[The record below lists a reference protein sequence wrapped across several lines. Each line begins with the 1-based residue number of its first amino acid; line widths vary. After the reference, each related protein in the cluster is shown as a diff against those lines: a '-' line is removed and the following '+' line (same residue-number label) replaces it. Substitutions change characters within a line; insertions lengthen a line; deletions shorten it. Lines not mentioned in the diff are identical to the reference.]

1 MDLSE
6 IKSGEIV
13 HRMVHPGNG
22 KDLGIIVTLV
32 SLDDPRVLKVKRRV
46 TDRRLHLEARGKS
59 FKAEE
64 LDENMNNVVF
74 ACMTGWSWENDE
86 DGEPALFH
94 GKKPEFNSAVVNMV
108 FTELP
113 WFLSQIR
120 EVLNEDKDFYK
131 ASK

>member
-1 MDLSE
+1 MDISE
-6 IKSGEIV
+6 IKGSELV

-22 KDLGIIVTLV
+22 EDLGIIVTLV
-32 SLDDPRVLKVKRRV
+32 SLDDDRVKKIRRRV

-74 ACMTGWSWENDE
+74 ACMTGWTWE
-86 DGEPALFH
+86 GEATFH
-94 GKKPEFNSAVVNMV
+94 GKKPEFNFHTVNAVFN
-108 FTELP
+108 ELP
-113 WFLSQIR
+113 WFLTQLR
-120 EVLNEDKDFYK
+120 DRLNEETDFYK